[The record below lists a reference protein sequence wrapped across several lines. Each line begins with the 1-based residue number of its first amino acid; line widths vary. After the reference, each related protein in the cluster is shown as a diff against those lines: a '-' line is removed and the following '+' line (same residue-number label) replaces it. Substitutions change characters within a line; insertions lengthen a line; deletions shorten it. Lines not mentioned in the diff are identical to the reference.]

1 MNINKD
7 KLCFRFSV
15 HPVCLARVL
24 PSGWVSREGNY
35 VVPPLVST
43 GRGSFSRRTLA
54 TSLGLLAGK
63 GVFGDSSILH
73 TLGPC
78 IKLTQV
84 QGCKVPSLPRKT
96 EPEQLR
102 ALGTALKGE
111 DSPLLPA
118 TSGTAMRRSPSRE
131 AFCNKPL
138 RASGQWDPGKT
149 QLPACSC
156 FRPIREAAD
165 AASVFALNRAHQE
178 QTLDSKAFCSA
189 GPRLLQ
195 ASP

>member
-43 GRGSFSRRTLA
+43 GRGRAGPWGSFSRRTLA

-78 IKLTQV
+78 IKLSQV

-96 EPEQLR
+96 KPEQLW

-111 DSPLLPA
+111 DSLL
-118 TSGTAMRRSPSRE
+118 
-131 AFCNKPL
+131 CYL
-138 RASGQWDPGKT
+138 
-149 QLPACSC
+149 
-156 FRPIREAAD
+156 
-165 AASVFALNRAHQE
+165 
-178 QTLDSKAFCSA
+178 
-189 GPRLLQ
+189 PRLEPQ
-195 ASP
+195 